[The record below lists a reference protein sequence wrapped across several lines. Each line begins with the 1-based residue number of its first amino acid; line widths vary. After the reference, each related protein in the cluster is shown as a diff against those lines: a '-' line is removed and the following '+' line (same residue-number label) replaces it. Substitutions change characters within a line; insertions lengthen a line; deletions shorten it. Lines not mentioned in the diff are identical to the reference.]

1 MQGPVLSIIV
11 PTFNERDNIP
21 RLVAALDACLVGVE
35 WELIVVDDDS
45 PDQTAAVVRAQACAN
60 HRVRCLHR
68 IGRRGL
74 SSACIEG
81 MLSSSAP
88 VVAVMDGDLQHDERL
103 LPDMLKALLQ
113 GGYDIVIGSRYMAG
127 GGIGE
132 WDGMRALTSRW
143 ATRLSRPLV
152 PAGLTDPMS
161 GFFAMRREVFDR
173 LVRRTSGLGFKLLL
187 DVLASSPQPLRFLEL
202 PYEFRL
208 RQAGESKLDSQVA
221 WDYVML
227 LLDKSIGRFVPV
239 RLVTFCLVGGSGV
252 LIHFSVLWV
261 LYRWL
266 AMPFAWGQ
274 GVATVLAMTSNF
286 ILNNV
291 ITYRDQRLRGWQWL
305 RGWLSFV
312 LVCSLGAV
320 GNVGVAS
327 YLFTQQFH
335 WGLSALAGILVG
347 TVWNYAVTS
356 SYTWKVKA
364 R

>member
-1 MQGPVLSIIV
+1 MQGAVLSIIV

-21 RLVAALDACLVGVE
+21 RLVEALDACLAGVE

-45 PDQTAAVVRAQACAN
+45 PDQTAAVVRVQACAN

-88 VVAVMDGDLQHDERL
+88 FVAVMDGDLQHDERL
-103 LPDMLKALLQ
+103 LPDMLKVLLQ

-127 GGIGE
+127 GSIGE

-187 DVLASSPQPLRFLEL
+187 DLLASSPHPLRFTEL
-202 PYEFRL
+202 PYEFRS

-221 WDYVML
+221 WDYCML
-227 LLDKSIGRFVPV
+227 LLDKSVGRFVPV
-239 RLVTFCLVGGSGV
+239 RLVTFCFVGGSGV
-252 LIHFSVLWV
+252 LIHFSLLWV
-261 LYRWL
+261 LHR
-266 AMPFAWGQ
+266 
-274 GVATVLAMTSNF
+274 
-286 ILNNV
+286 
-291 ITYRDQRLRGWQWL
+291 RLG
-305 RGWLSFV
+305 
-312 LVCSLGAV
+312 CSLSGDRV
-320 GNVGVAS
+320 
-327 YLFTQQFH
+327 LP
-335 WGLSALAGILVG
+335 
-347 TVWNYAVTS
+347 
-356 SYTWKVKA
+356 